1 MTGREDVEKAIFQW
15 VIGRNGE
22 RDRRIME
29 MYLIDGITYKEMMD
43 RLNAEGYQIGIDGLK
58 KVIRKR
64 KQAVLKHL

>member
-29 MYLIDGITYKEMMD
+29 MYLIDGITYREMRD
-43 RLNAEGYQIGIDGLK
+43 RLNAEGYQIGIYGLMK
-58 KVIRKR
+58 GIRKR
-64 KQAVLKHL
+64 KPAVLKHL

>member
-29 MYLIDGITYKEMMD
+29 MYLIDGITYREMMD
-43 RLNAEGYQIGIDGLK
+43 RLNAEGY
-58 KVIRKR
+58 
-64 KQAVLKHL
+64 